1 MAAKHTVTYQNF
13 NESNLILTPITE
25 KSFKAGGISY
35 GNIRYKYKS
44 STDSF
49 YLFFNDVKLTRN
61 LIDKFRSKADGGY
74 HESEYCDQ
82 RYKAI
87 ISTKE
92 LPELEKVLESID
104 NKIKKFGIDKKNNS
118 ILEYFES
125 EINKFE
131 YIPIL
136 KKPTSQAIMIYRDKN
151 KDAKKLS
158 VDEIRNKLGN
168 KLKLNL
174 KVQGTTDAQNKYHK
188 ITGKDANID
197 CNLYTLEGVELN
209 CSKKNLDFFEKTFTR
224 GCNIDINIK
233 IASWWCSPS
242 QKTYGPKCIVNDII
256 VNSLAANSNDE
267 EAIFVDDNGEDVF
280 NGVTKLSINDI
291 QTSEDKEIEDEIN
304 NVIDNDITEPH
315 KRKIKKQENKEVKKE
330 EVKKE
335 EIKEDEKENEI
346 KEDQVEED
354 NDDSIDEVQNVK
366 PEPKTRT
373 RRKKIIPEDDY
384 VLI

>member
-1 MAAKHTVTYQNF
+1 MAARHTVTYQNF
-13 NESNLILTPITE
+13 NESNLILTPINE

-35 GNIRYKYKS
+35 GNIRYKYKNG
-44 STDSF
+44 DDLF
-49 YLFFNDVKLTRN
+49 YLMIKDVKLTRSM
-61 LIDKFRSKADGGY
+61 IDKFRSKADGGY

-92 LPELEKVLESID
+92 LPELEKVLDKID
-104 NKIKKFGIDKKNNS
+104 DKIKKFGIDKKNNS
-118 ILEYFES
+118 ILEYFED

-131 YIPIL
+131 YVPVL
-136 KKPTSQAIMIYRDKN
+136 KKPTSQVIMIYRDKN
-151 KDAKKLS
+151 KDAKNLS
-158 VDEIRNKLGN
+158 VEEIRNKLGN

-188 ITGKDANID
+188 ITGKDADID
-197 CNLYTLEGVELN
+197 CNLYTLENVELN
-209 CSKKNLDFFEKTFTR
+209 CSKKNLDFFEKTFTK
-224 GCNIDINIK
+224 GCIIDINIR
-233 IASWWCSPS
+233 ISSWWCSPNT
-242 QKTYGPKCIVNDII
+242 KTYGPKCIVNDII
-256 VNSLAANSNDE
+256 VKTLATNNNDE

-315 KRKIKKQENKEVKKE
+315 KRKIKKQEEIKKEVKKE
-330 EVKKE
+330 ITKE

-346 KEDQVEED
+346 KEDEVEED

-366 PEPKTRT
+366 PEPKTGV
-373 RRKKIIPEDDY
+373 RRKKIIPEDD
-384 VLI
+384 

>member
-49 YLFFNDVKLTRN
+49 YLMVKDVKLTRN

-92 LPELEKVLESID
+92 MPELEKVLDKID
-104 NKIKKFGIDKKNNS
+104 DKIKKFGIDKKNNS

-242 QKTYGPKCIVNDII
+242 TKTYGPKCIVNDII
-256 VNSLAANSNDE
+256 VKTLANNNNDE

-280 NGVTKLSINDI
+280 NGVTKISINDN

-335 EIKEDEKENEI
+335 EVKEDEIKEDE
-346 KEDQVEED
+346 VEED

-373 RRKKIIPEDDY
+373 RRKKIIPEDD
-384 VLI
+384 

>member
-49 YLFFNDVKLTRN
+49 YLMVKDVKLTRN

-256 VNSLAANSNDE
+256 INSLAANNNDE

-330 EVKKE
+330 E
-335 EIKEDEKENEI
+335 IKEDEKEDEI

-373 RRKKIIPEDDY
+373 RRKKIIPEDD
-384 VLI
+384 

>member
-1 MAAKHTVTYQNF
+1 MAARHTVTYQNF
-13 NESNLILTPITE
+13 NDSNLIITPITE

-35 GNIRYKYKS
+35 GNIRYKYKNG
-44 STDSF
+44 DDIF
-49 YLFFNDVKLTRN
+49 YLMIKDVKLTRN
-61 LIDKFRSKADGGY
+61 MIDKFRSKADGGY
-74 HESEYCDQ
+74 HESEYCDR

-92 LPELEKVLESID
+92 LPELEKVLDKID
-104 NKIKKFGIDKKNNS
+104 DKIKKFGIDKKNNS

-131 YIPIL
+131 YIPVL
-136 KKPTSQAIMIYRDKN
+136 KKPTSQAIMIYRDKD

-158 VDEIRNKLGN
+158 VEEIRNKLGN

-209 CSKKNLDFFEKTFTR
+209 CSKKNLDFFEKTFTK
-224 GCNIDINIK
+224 GCIIDINIK

-242 QKTYGPKCIVNDII
+242 TKTYGPKCIVNDII
-256 VNSLAANSNDE
+256 VKTLANNNNDE
-267 EAIFVDDNGEDVF
+267 EAIFVDDNGEDIF

-330 EVKKE
+330 EV
-335 EIKEDEKENEI
+335 IKEDEKEDEI
-346 KEDQVEED
+346 KEDKVEED
-354 NDDSIDEVQNVK
+354 DDDSIDEVQNVK

-373 RRKKIIPEDDY
+373 RRKKIIPEDD
-384 VLI
+384 